1 MQPGEEGHIEMDF
14 TMGHGMLGMHLFELE
29 VTSND
34 PVEPDRNLYLRIDS
48 VLEDTDQ

>member
-1 MQPGEEGHIEMDF
+1 MQPGDESHVQLDF
-14 TMGHGMLGMHLFELE
+14 TMGHGMVGMHLFELE

-34 PVEPDRNLYLRIDS
+34 PVEPNRNLYLKIEF